1 MIMTADESYRAGE
14 NPRTTRV
21 RRIIV
26 DAAMDLLIREGA
38 SAVTAARIAEGTG
51 VARTTIYRH
60 WPTPAALLTGA
71 IDHIVSPHVPTSISD
86 NLEQDLI
93 TALSNLQKRMTRN
106 QFRAVFAALLD
117 HANRNMKS
125 VAVQRRFVN
134 GVLEP
139 IHDILSAAKERGD
152 LPSGLDIESASAR
165 LAGPLFHRHVML
177 RASISNQL
185 IAQTI
190 DQFLCGCRDAG

>member
-1 MIMTADESYRAGE
+1 MIRRPDQPHGTRV

-21 RRIIV
+21 RQIIF
-26 DAAMDLLIREGA
+26 DAAMELLIKDGA
-38 SAVTAARIAEGTG
+38 GAVTAVRIAEATG
-51 VARTTIYRH
+51 VARTTIYRY
-60 WPTPAALLTGA
+60 WATPAALLIQA
-71 IDHIVSPHVPTSISD
+71 IDSVVSPHVPTSISD
-86 NLEQDLI
+86 SVEQDLVL
-93 TALSNLQKRMTRN
+93 ALSNLHKRMARK
-106 QFRAVFAALLD
+106 QFRAIFATLLD
-117 HANRNMKS
+117 HANRDAKA
-125 VAVQRRFVN
+125 VAAQRRFVN

-152 LPSGLDIESASAR
+152 LPSGLDIESASAL

-190 DQFLCGCRDAG
+190 DQFLCGFRDAG